1 MGASSSRPAARSSR
15 SVVRRSDRFHRAM
28 LGSDAAPVE
37 RSYAALLRV
46 PGFARVALGTLLAR
60 LGGQMWEI
68 VLVLFVLA
76 RYRSASLAGLTVLL
90 AILPGLAL
98 SPVAGAL
105 LDRQGRVRLM
115 ILDYAVTA
123 GLMATIAVLSLGHR
137 LPPVLLLL
145 IVSILGVS
153 NILSITGARSLFPL
167 MLPRALWDRANG
179 LDTSMYSLTAVVG
192 PAIAGLV
199 VANFGPEAGLLLTA
213 GVVAI
218 ASLSLVGVHEP
229 IARVDSRGS
238 LIGDAR
244 AALLYVVRHASLRG
258 LAVTLFLANLGFG
271 VIPVGLPVLVLRH
284 LHGSAA
290 NVGQIFAVVG
300 LAGLAAGLLIGRVN
314 TEGRERLLIAG
325 CIAIQVPT
333 LVPLAFTNSWVM
345 VFAIALIA
353 GATGSI
359 INVGIFALRQCRTDP
374 AWFGRAFAVSMS
386 LNFAGV
392 PIGSALSG
400 PLLEQSIA
408 LPLLLGAGITAVG
421 AGGALVLVPKY
432 TQAEGNGVR
441 SDGKDAMLSVDPRA
455 L

>member
-1 MGASSSRPAARSSR
+1 
-15 SVVRRSDRFHRAM
+15 M
-28 LGSDAAPVE
+28 LEPTPGSIPP
-37 RSYAALLRV
+37 SYAALLRV
-46 PGFARVALGTLLAR
+46 AGFGRVALGTLLAR

-68 VLVLFVLA
+68 VLVLFVLQ
-76 RYRSASLAGLTVLL
+76 RYQSAGLAGLTVLL
-90 AILPGLAL
+90 SILPGLVL

-123 GLMATIAVLSLGHR
+123 GLMATIVVLSLGHR
-137 LPPVLLLL
+137 LPPPLLLL
-145 IVSILGVS
+145 IVAVLGVS

-192 PAIAGLV
+192 PAIAGIV
-199 VANFGPEAGLLLTA
+199 VARFGPEAGLLVTG
-213 GVVAI
+213 GVAAI

-229 IARVDSRGS
+229 VARVDSGAS

-333 LVPLAFTNSWVM
+333 LVLLAFTNSWTM
-345 VFAIALIA
+345 VFAIAVIA

-359 INVGIFALRQCRTDP
+359 INVGIFALRQRRTDP

-400 PLLEQSIA
+400 PLLEQSIV
-408 LPLLLGAGITAVG
+408 LPLLLGAAITAVAAVAALILIPKRHRSSDPDG
-421 AGGALVLVPKY
+421 APG
-432 TQAEGNGVR
+432 T
-441 SDGKDAMLSVDPRA
+441 RA
-455 L
+455 AAD